1 MIEKFLEFTNESTS
15 VYKTVSLI
23 EKKLKLNNFK
33 KLKLNEEWKLNLNEK
48 YYLKKNDSTIIA
60 FTVPK
65 DITKAFF
72 KITAN
77 HTDNPGFKIKTN
89 PEVVNSDNYL
99 RINTEVYGGPI
110 LNTWFDRPLS
120 VSGRVFLKNDNV
132 LSPKSVLVDIKRP
145 IMIIQNVAI
154 HQNRDVNEGIKLT
167 RQNDMLPILALI
179 DSGFNKKDTLLNLIA
194 KENNIDPKKVLD
206 MELFLY
212 DTTPGVVFGLNN
224 EFINA
229 SKIDNLASTFA
240 GLHGLLESKS
250 ETGINILACFDSEE
264 IGSRTKQGAD
274 SNLLLNTME
283 RISLSLNKD
292 REAFFQMLYSSFL
305 ISVDGAH
312 AIHPAKPEKMDIT
325 NIPTL
330 NNGFVIKY
338 SANQSY
344 STDGF
349 SSSVIKNL
357 ANLNNIKYQETV
369 NNSDERGGSTLGPI
383 SSSHIEINS
392 VDLGIPMLGMHS
404 VKETA
409 GIKDIENLKE
419 LIRVFYSI

>member
-1 MIEKFLEFTNESTS
+1 MINKFLEFTNNSTS
-15 VYKTVSLI
+15 VYQTVNLL
-23 EKKLKLNNFK
+23 EKNLKNENFK
-33 KLKLNEEWKLNLNEK
+33 KLKLEEEWNLNINEK
-48 YYLKKNDSTIIA
+48 YYFKKNDSTLIA
-60 FTVPK
+60 FTIPNNISK
-65 DITKAFF
+65 LFF

-89 PEVVNSDNYL
+89 PEIINSESYL

-110 LNTWFDRPLS
+110 LNTWLDRPLS
-120 VSGRVFLKNDNV
+120 VSGRIFLKSDDL

-145 IMIIQNVAI
+145 IMVIPNVAI
-154 HQNRDVNEGIKLT
+154 HQNREINEGIKLT
-167 RQNDMLPILALI
+167 RQNDLLPILALI
-179 DSGFNKKDTLLNLIA
+179 NNEFNKKDTLLNLVA
-194 KENNIDPKKVLD
+194 HENNIDPNEIID

-212 DTTPGVVFGLNN
+212 DTTPGVIFGLNN
-224 EFINA
+224 EFINTG
-229 SKIDNLASTFA
+229 KIDNLASTFT
-240 GLHGLLESKS
+240 GLHGLLESSS
-250 ETGINILACFDSEE
+250 ETGINILACFDNEE

-292 REAFFQMLYSSFL
+292 REEFFQMLYSSFL
-305 ISVDGAH
+305 ISMDGAH
-312 AIHPAKPEKMDIT
+312 AVHPAKPEKMDIT
-325 NIPTL
+325 NKPKL
-330 NNGFVIKY
+330 NNGFVIKH

-357 ANLNNIKYQETV
+357 AKLNNIKYQETV
-369 NNSDERGGSTLGPI
+369 NNSDEKGGGTLGPI

-392 VDLGIPMLGMHS
+392 VDLGIPMLAMHS

-409 GIKDIENLKE
+409 GTKDIDNLKE
-419 LIRVFYSI
+419 LIRVFYNI